1 MRKPPV
7 VWVAALAA
15 AVITAQAHAQVN
27 AGAVPSFRADGPEAE
42 AYGMAKG
49 YPMCS
54 GLQYVNDLGCRVGAF
69 SNYGQLF
76 PSRVIRAPAQASPL
90 KRAAKELPLRYTHE
104 GKSRTIDDYL
114 NTWPVTGLLIAKD
127 DTILVE
133 RYQYGR
139 TDKHLLTSFSM
150 AKSMLSLLIGHALE
164 RGAIRSLD
172 DTADAYVPELKGTEY
187 GATPIR
193 ALLQMASGVE
203 FNELYNV
210 PGSDIY
216 VLARLTLEQDP
227 VGAIEAVKRFNTRRF
242 PPGKQFHYSS
252 AESMVLGLV
261 LTRAIKR
268 PIADFASEVL
278 WQPLGAEADA
288 NWNVDAKGQEVTYA
302 YYNARL
308 RDWARVGLMMAHG
321 GKWAGRTVV
330 PESWVTAA
338 TAVTPD
344 SPSPTYGY
352 HIWISRLDRRGF
364 YFSGL
369 RGQFVFVHP
378 RLKLVLVQ
386 TALASSDQAT
396 NELAAMYRAAWPLVE

>member
-1 MRKPPV
+1 MLHLCRL
-7 VWVAALAA
+7 AALALA
-15 AVITAQAHAQVN
+15 ASSFTTQSHAQA
-27 AGAVPSFRADGPEAE
+27 GPSFRADGPVAE

-49 YPMCS
+49 YPMCT
-54 GLQYVNDLGCRVGAF
+54 GLQYVNDVSCRVGAF

-90 KRAAKELPLRYTHE
+90 KRAAQELPLTYTYE

-114 NTWPVTGLLIAKD
+114 NSRPVTGLLIAKD

-150 AKSMLSLLIGHALE
+150 AKSMLSLLIGHAVE
-164 RGAIRSLD
+164 RGAIHSLD

-187 GATPIR
+187 GATPLK

-210 PGSDIY
+210 PDSDIY
-216 VLARLTLEQDP
+216 VLARMSLEQDP
-227 VGAIEAVKRFNTRRF
+227 AGAIEAVKRFNTRRY

-288 NWNVDAKGQEVTYA
+288 NWNIDARGQEVTYA
-302 YYNARL
+302 YYNATL

-352 HIWISRLDRRGF
+352 HIWISKVDRRGF

-369 RGQFVFVHP
+369 RGQFIFVHP

-386 TALASSDQAT
+386 TALNSDEHAT
-396 NELAAMYRAAWPLVE
+396 MELATMFAAAWKQVE

>member
-1 MRKPPV
+1 MRKRLV
-7 VWVAALAA
+7 ILGVLAA
-15 AVITAQAHAQVN
+15 ATFAAQAHAQ
-27 AGAVPSFRADGPEAE
+27 AGPSFRADGPEAE

-69 SNYGQLF
+69 SNYGKLF
-76 PSRVIRAPAQASPL
+76 PSRVIRAPAQPSPL
-90 KRAAKELPLRYTHE
+90 KRAPQELALTYTHE
-104 GKSRTIDDYL
+104 GKTRTIDDYL

-127 DTILVE
+127 ETILVE

-139 TDKHLLTSFSM
+139 TDKDLLTSFSM

-187 GATPIR
+187 GMTPIK

-203 FNELYNV
+203 FSELYNV
-210 PGSDIY
+210 PSSDIY
-216 VLARLTLEQDP
+216 TLARLTLEQDP
-227 VGAIEAVKRFNTRRF
+227 VGAIEAVKHFNKRLY

-268 PIADFASEVL
+268 PIADFTSEVL

-321 GKWAGRTVV
+321 GKWAGRQVV

-338 TAVTPD
+338 TAVTPE

-386 TALASSDQAT
+386 TSLASNDHQTA
-396 NELAAMYRAAWPLVE
+396 ELAALYRAAWPLVE